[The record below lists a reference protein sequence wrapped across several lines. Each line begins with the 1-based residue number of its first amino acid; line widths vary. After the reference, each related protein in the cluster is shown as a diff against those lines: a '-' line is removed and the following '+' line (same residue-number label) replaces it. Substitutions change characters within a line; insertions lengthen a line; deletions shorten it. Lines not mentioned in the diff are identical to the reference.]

1 MARFTKGMSVL
12 ALLGVLLVIC
22 DQALAHRP
30 GRPVRLRGEITA
42 IDSENQSLTVTVTR
56 GEESREIHVQTFER
70 TNVIEV
76 GGEERIPIVF
86 EDLAVGDSVGVR
98 GRGRRSEDGLRI
110 AARVIARVADEG
122 GEGQ

>member
-1 MARFTKGMSVL
+1 MKTSM
-12 ALLGVLLVIC
+12 
-22 DQALAHRP
+22 
-30 GRPVRLRGEITA
+30 
-42 IDSENQSLTVTVTR
+42 
-56 GEESREIHVQTFER
+56 TFER

-98 GRGRRSEDGLRI
+98 GRGRRSEDGLRV